1 MKRSRK
7 SNEQVQKFPKTASPT
22 ADSRAVVVNKTQE
35 QVDELSLITRNQ
47 EELVDELS
55 LITRQATGTQS
66 HDVADRIIE
75 QVAGVH
81 VWPRPKDASDQ
92 VIQAVLTMAEM
103 GPQNA
108 TEAML
113 AVQMIAANDAALLFL
128 RRATADGQTVEGSD
142 GNVLRATRLMRL
154 FTEQLAAMAKLKGKT
169 GQQKV
174 VVEHVMF
181 TAEVRRLW
189 GRWRPPTRSRRS
201 ERKRLVEERKPTG

>member
-1 MKRSRK
+1 MKRSGK
-7 SNEQVQKFPKTASPT
+7 SNEQVQKFPKTASPK
-22 ADSRAVVVNKTQE
+22 ADSRAVVVNKNQE

-103 GPQNA
+103 APQNA

-154 FTEQLAAMAKLKGKT
+154 FIEQLGAMAKLKGKT

-174 VVEHVMF
+174 VVEHVHVHSGGQAVVG
-181 TAEVRRLW
+181 TVASPHQEQ
-189 GRWRPPTRSRRS
+189 
-201 ERKRLVEERKPTG
+201 EK

>member
-1 MKRSRK
+1 MKRSGK
-7 SNEQVQKFPKTASPT
+7 SNEQVQKFPKTASPK
-22 ADSRAVVVNKTQE
+22 ADSRAVVVNKTQA
-35 QVDELSLITRNQ
+35 Q
-47 EELVDELS
+47 VDELS

-66 HDVADRIIE
+66 RDVADRIIE
-75 QVAGVH
+75 QVTGVH

-103 GPQNA
+103 APQNA

-113 AVQMIAANDAALLFL
+113 AVQMIAANDAALRFL

-174 VVEHVMF
+174 VVEHVHVHSGGQ
-181 TAEVRRLW
+181 AVVGAVASPHQEQ
-189 GRWRPPTRSRRS
+189 
-201 ERKRLVEERKPTG
+201 EK

>member
-1 MKRSRK
+1 M
-7 SNEQVQKFPKTASPT
+7 
-22 ADSRAVVVNKTQE
+22 
-35 QVDELSLITRNQ
+35 
-47 EELVDELS
+47 DELS

-75 QVAGVH
+75 QVTGVH

-103 GPQNA
+103 APQNA

-142 GNVLRATRLMRL
+142 GNAAAAERIRPWLLRPARQRLS
-154 FTEQLAAMAKLKGKT
+154 G
-169 GQQKV
+169 
-174 VVEHVMF
+174 
-181 TAEVRRLW
+181 
-189 GRWRPPTRSRRS
+189 
-201 ERKRLVEERKPTG
+201 

>member
-1 MKRSRK
+1 MKRSGK
-7 SNEQVQKFPKTASPT
+7 SNEQVQKFPKTASPQ
-22 ADSRAVVVNKTQE
+22 ADSRAMVVNKTQA

-75 QVAGVH
+75 QVTGVH

-103 GPQNA
+103 APQNA

-113 AVQMIAANDAALLFL
+113 AVQMIEVLCSLEGGPLLARVRA
-128 RRATADGQTVEGSD
+128 RR
-142 GNVLRATRLMRL
+142 
-154 FTEQLAAMAKLKGKT
+154 
-169 GQQKV
+169 
-174 VVEHVMF
+174 
-181 TAEVRRLW
+181 RR
-189 GRWRPPTRSRRS
+189 
-201 ERKRLVEERKPTG
+201 

>member
-1 MKRSRK
+1 MKRSGK
-7 SNEQVQKFPKTASPT
+7 SNEQVQKFPKTASLT

-35 QVDELSLITRNQ
+35 Q
-47 EELVDELS
+47 LVDELS

-75 QVAGVH
+75 QVAGAH

-103 GPQNA
+103 APQNA

-142 GNVLRATRLMRL
+142 GNVPHRKASGYSKIDRSLL
-154 FTEQLAAMAKLKGKT
+154 T
-169 GQQKV
+169 GQAILFQ
-174 VVEHVMF
+174 
-181 TAEVRRLW
+181 VRD
-189 GRWRPPTRSRRS
+189 SHS
-201 ERKRLVEERKPTG
+201 HKPT